1 MCVCVCAKSLRRVRR
16 FVTPWTA
23 ARQAHASWDSPA
35 RTLAWAALPPPGGP
49 PDLGRTIRVLRLLH
63 WRRPGPRFPSRPNLR
78 VGTPVPVPLSWVDAG
93 FPGEGVGFR
102 VCSFPERVV
111 QGWLA
116 WRILQRVPVALL
128 THTPQQDLGQLPGY
142 CLGTQRS
149 RGAAVN
155 LFGIIHSFIC
165 SSSKY
170 FSAIT
175 LSSLFEDSLKIFTP
189 MMKILQL
196 MTKKNKIWYTKI
208 LETFKKQITWC
219 PSNAALLPL
228 YSGTLNMFW
237 TWNF

>member
-1 MCVCVCAKSLRRVRR
+1 MDCSPPGSCVLGFSSKNTGMGCPAPSRGSSRPG
-16 FVTPWTA
+16 TDN
-23 ARQAHASWDSPA
+23 SSPA
-35 RTLAWAALPPPGGP
+35 PPALAP
-49 PDLGRTIRVLRLLH
+49 
-63 WRRPGPRFPSRPNLR
+63 PGPRFPSRPNLR